1 MLFNNLTR
9 TNRLYFMAIQ
19 SDIVIIGSGVAGL
32 SLAIQ
37 LASRRKDISI
47 IVLAKTTESESN
59 TNYAQGGIAS
69 VWDHETDDFKS
80 HIDDTL
86 DAGDDLCD
94 PKIVRIVVE
103 EGPVRVQELI
113 DWGAILIKTIQVIM
127 TWEEKEDIVKTGF
140 FTIKMSPDGKFNA
153 P

>member
-103 EGPVRVQELI
+103 EGPVRIQGI
-113 DWGAILIKTIQVIM
+113 DRLG
-127 TWEEKEDIVKTGF
+127 
-140 FTIKMSPDGKFNA
+140 SKF
-153 P
+153 